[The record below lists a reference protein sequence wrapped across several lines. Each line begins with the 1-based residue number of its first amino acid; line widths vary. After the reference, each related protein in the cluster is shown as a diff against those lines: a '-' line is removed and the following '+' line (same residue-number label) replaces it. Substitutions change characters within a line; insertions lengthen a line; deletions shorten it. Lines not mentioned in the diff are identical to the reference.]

1 MYRYIICCKNS
12 ITEEQLDLII
22 KDYEN
27 NSVLYI
33 EQTYNISFRSFVK
46 NLGLKHKNISD
57 SRKTNSCKERT
68 KNTNN
73 QKYGVD
79 NISQSEHIKQK
90 KKETFLKNYGVDNIW
105 KLKEYRIEWEQKMI
119 EKYGSPYIG
128 NIHGNGNLWG
138 WNNLESKISRINKL
152 KEDFKKWYYNLSE
165 EDKEIY
171 AKTRGNYLVK
181 ASKSFLETRIE
192 KILIDN
198 CIFNKS
204 QYWIKRKSYDF
215 WLGEKNI
222 LEIQGKYW
230 HCDPRFY
237 KENDIIQH
245 GESYYLVKDVWD
257 KDEEKKK
264 LAEKYGYNVF
274 YLWETD
280 IKNMTDFDI
289 LNKIKNFI
297 NENKKNQQA
306 RN

>member
-1 MYRYIICCKNS
+1 METTFKCIHCQRILNNTFALKHIKKHRELFKNDISMYRYIICCKNS

-138 WNNLESKISRINKL
+138 WNNLESKISRINKH
-152 KEDFKKWYYNLSE
+152 
-165 EDKEIY
+165 
-171 AKTRGNYLVK
+171 
-181 ASKSFLETRIE
+181 FLLPT
-192 KILIDN
+192 
-198 CIFNKS
+198 
-204 QYWIKRKSYDF
+204 
-215 WLGEKNI
+215 
-222 LEIQGKYW
+222 
-230 HCDPRFY
+230 
-237 KENDIIQH
+237 
-245 GESYYLVKDVWD
+245 
-257 KDEEKKK
+257 
-264 LAEKYGYNVF
+264 
-274 YLWETD
+274 
-280 IKNMTDFDI
+280 
-289 LNKIKNFI
+289 
-297 NENKKNQQA
+297 
-306 RN
+306 